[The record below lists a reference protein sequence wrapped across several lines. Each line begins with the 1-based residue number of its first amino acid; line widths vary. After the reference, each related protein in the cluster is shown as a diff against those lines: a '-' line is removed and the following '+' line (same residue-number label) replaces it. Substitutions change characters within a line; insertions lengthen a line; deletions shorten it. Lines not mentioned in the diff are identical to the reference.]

1 MELVGKMGDCL
12 LSFVL
17 AAHEQCL
24 AAYEPGVGEHWDVA
38 AGAAALQKV
47 ADLRGL
53 QVNLLGAVR
62 SVSAFA
68 LERWVPEGVAAAE
81 RKGVSWMA
89 YLPSLGLLLEEQFE
103 VWGQA
108 WPVVAAVASPM
119 SDEV

>member
-1 MELVGKMGDCL
+1 MEPVGKMGDCL

-17 AAHEQCL
+17 AAYEQCL
-24 AAYEPGVGEHWDVA
+24 AAYEPGVGELA

-47 ADLRGL
+47 ADLRVL
-53 QVNLLGAVR
+53 QVNFLGAAC
-62 SVSAFA
+62 SVDAFA
-68 LERWVPEGVAAAE
+68 LEPWVSAGAAAAAE

-108 WPVVAAVASPM
+108 WLVVAAVVESLM
-119 SDEV
+119 SDEA